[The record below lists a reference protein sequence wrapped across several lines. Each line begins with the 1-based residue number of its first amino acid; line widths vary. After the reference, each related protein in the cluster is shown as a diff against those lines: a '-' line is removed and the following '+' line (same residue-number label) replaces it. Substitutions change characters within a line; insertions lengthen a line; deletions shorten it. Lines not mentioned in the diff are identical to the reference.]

1 MHAYN
6 YKRQV
11 RPTFLDT
18 GRRNITVAKGGL
30 AELRCR
36 IRNLGPKEVGKT
48 RHAAVHIME
57 NSNQILRPNS
67 LTVCEHYNIVFVI
80 LYFKWLQV

>member
-1 MHAYN
+1 MYNIHVSYLYRFYGKYIVVLYFAVSAYS

-36 IRNLGPKEVGKT
+36 IRNLGPKEVGKLSSCT
-48 RHAAVHIME
+48 
-57 NSNQILRPNS
+57 
-67 LTVCEHYNIVFVI
+67 
-80 LYFKWLQV
+80 

>member
-1 MHAYN
+1 MFAGLYGRPIVKLFFAVRAYN

-48 RHAAVHIME
+48 RHAAVHME

-67 LTVCEHYNIVFVI
+67 LT
-80 LYFKWLQV
+80 W

>member
-1 MHAYN
+1 MRAYN

-48 RHAAVHIME
+48 RHAAVHIIE
-57 NSNQILRPNS
+57 NGNQILRFSNVVKIS
-67 LTVCEHYNIVFVI
+67 EKNCRFVNIITLF
-80 LYFKWLQV
+80 L

>member
-1 MHAYN
+1 MRAYN

-48 RHAAVHIME
+48 HM
-57 NSNQILRPNS
+57 P
-67 LTVCEHYNIVFVI
+67 
-80 LYFKWLQV
+80 LYI

>member
-1 MHAYN
+1 MYIIFLQGCTVDLLLNCYFIVSAYT

-36 IRNLGPKEVGKT
+36 IRNLGPKEVGKLGSCT
-48 RHAAVHIME
+48 
-57 NSNQILRPNS
+57 
-67 LTVCEHYNIVFVI
+67 
-80 LYFKWLQV
+80 